1 MGENI
6 YVSETVQ
13 DPDTRLYR
21 AEIYELPDRER
32 ILAGPAR
39 KSVAAAR
46 TAAGNHLRMMLN
58 AVEGVYGPGTGS
70 REPGT

>member
-1 MGENI
+1 MDGNV

-13 DPDTRLYR
+13 DPDTGLYR

-39 KSVAAAR
+39 KSVRAAR
-46 TAAGNHLRMMLN
+46 TAASNHLRMMLN
-58 AVEGVYGPGTGS
+58 AVQGVCPS
-70 REPGT
+70 